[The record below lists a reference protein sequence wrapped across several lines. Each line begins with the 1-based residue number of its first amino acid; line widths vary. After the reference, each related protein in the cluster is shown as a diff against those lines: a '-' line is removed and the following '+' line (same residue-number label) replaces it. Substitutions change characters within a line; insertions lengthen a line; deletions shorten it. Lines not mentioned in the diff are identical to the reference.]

1 AVPVINRRARE
12 QDNSVRM
19 QSPFV
24 RVSSLC
30 RLRSPVPESTVPGSL
45 CPLAACLCKF
55 IMVLGWYS
63 TISRALAKGGRH
75 LLPEQFNGIP
85 HHRLG
90 HPTDVM
96 VGTEDVVP
104 DALLALFELADDC
117 LGAAHDGQAI
127 LEVEL
132 VALGRQ
138 THGLAAR
145 LVVGTLTVAA
155 HAAGVC

>member
-1 AVPVINRRARE
+1 
-12 QDNSVRM
+12 M

-45 CPLAACLCKF
+45 CPLAACFCKF

-63 TISRALAKGGRH
+63 TSSRALAKRRKH
-75 LLPEQFNGIP
+75 LLAEQFNGIP

-90 HPTDVM
+90 HPADVM
-96 VGTEDVVP
+96 IGAEDVVP
-104 DALLALFELADDC
+104 DALLAFFELTNNR
-117 LGAAHDGQAI
+117 LRAAHDGQAM

-132 VALGRQ
+132 VALGCQ
-138 THGLAAR
+138 THGLAPR
-145 LVVGTLTVAA
+145 LAVGPPAVAA
-155 HAAGVC
+155 HATAV